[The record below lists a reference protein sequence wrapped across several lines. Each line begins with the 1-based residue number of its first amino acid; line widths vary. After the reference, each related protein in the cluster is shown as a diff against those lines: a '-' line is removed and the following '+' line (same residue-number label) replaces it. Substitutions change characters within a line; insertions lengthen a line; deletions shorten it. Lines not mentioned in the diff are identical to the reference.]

1 MKVMKTLIVFFTIVS
16 PCYGQDA
23 DGLRNWFNDP
33 FFQVSWHIP
42 DCPLP
47 AGPFVDERAMRNQS
61 HRRAEKGTTCWLAG
75 DCDRQN
81 SYMYDVDIAKEFMAA
96 IGDRGPFANTTLW
109 ITVQGRVA
117 YLQGCG
123 ISESQ
128 IPELEAFA
136 RSVRYVQQAF
146 VDLRVD
152 RSRRAPYRLRER

>member
-1 MKVMKTLIVFFTIVS
+1 MKMLMVFFMFVS
-16 PCYGQDA
+16 TCYGQDA
-23 DGLRNWFNDP
+23 DELRNWFNDP
-33 FFQVSWHIP
+33 FFQVSKDVP
-42 DCPLP
+42 DCPVP

-61 HRRAEKGTTCWLAG
+61 HQRAEKGTTCWLAG

-81 SYMYDVDIAKEFMAA
+81 SYMYDTDIAKEFMSAT
-96 IGDRGPFANTTLW
+96 GERGPFVNTTLW

-117 YLQGCG
+117 YIQGCG

-128 IPELEAFA
+128 VPQLEEFA